1 MKEHI
6 IRSKTGAHFRL
17 HAGKTIKIVDLE
29 GQQVADF
36 FAVNT
41 MSADEILS
49 PGPTIDCNASFRV
62 AEGDA
67 IYTNLYNEMFI
78 LLEDTVGTHDLIH
91 PCCRPEM
98 FDYFYHNG
106 PSHQSCFDNINNL
119 LKEMNLP
126 TFSEIR
132 PFNIFMN
139 TEIDKNGN
147 IKVLAPV
154 SKPNDYII
162 LKAQMNV
169 DIFIAA
175 CSVSES
181 DCNGGKCTPLKVS
194 VE

>member
-1 MKEHI
+1 MKEYI
-6 IRSKTGAHFRL
+6 IQSKSGAHFSL
-17 HAGKTIKIVDLE
+17 HAGRTIKVVDLE

-36 FAVNT
+36 FAIST
-41 MSADEILS
+41 MNSDEILS
-49 PGPTIDCNASFRV
+49 PGVTIDCNESISISQN
-62 AEGDA
+62 DA
-67 IYTNLYNEMFI
+67 LYSNLYNQMFI
-78 LLEDTVGTHDLIH
+78 ILDDTVGKHDLIH

-98 FDYFYHNG
+98 YDYFYQNG
-106 PSHQSCFDNINNL
+106 RNHPSCFNNINNL
-119 LKEMNLP
+119 LKEMKLP
-126 TFSEIR
+126 TYNVIS

-139 TEIDKNGN
+139 TEIDKKGN
-147 IKVLAPV
+147 IKVLAPL